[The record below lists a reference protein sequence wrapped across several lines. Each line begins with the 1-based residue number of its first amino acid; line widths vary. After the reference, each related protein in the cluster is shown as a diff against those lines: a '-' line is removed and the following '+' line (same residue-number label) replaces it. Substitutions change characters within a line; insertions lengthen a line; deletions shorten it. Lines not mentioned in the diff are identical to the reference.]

1 MVQFVGGQFMRIDV
15 DKQPRAELDADL
27 ALFEEMFSA
36 KAAFFDE
43 LVEHRRDGA
52 TVEVSELRQ
61 ETVYA
66 IAHFFYLLKVFGID
80 GPDKLRNF
88 ALTHNQNMA
97 ELLEDKEERAKLGIQ
112 PQRLEG
118 AFFNTDDN
126 LDRLRLNCGTRGI
139 RLSQSDLARFL
150 VEYMSAE
157 TCRNAVAVLHDAGYL
172 KRSRSAFG
180 SVLISSNGGLEDI
193 FAGYVRSFRLALNK
207 QPGLALRSLRVVE

>member
-1 MVQFVGGQFMRIDV
+1 MRIDV
-15 DKQPRAELDADL
+15 DKQPQAELDADL

-36 KAAFFDE
+36 KAAFFDD
-43 LVEHRRDGA
+43 LVENRRDGA
-52 TVEVSELRQ
+52 SLEVSELRQ
-61 ETVYA
+61 NTIYA

-80 GPDKLRNF
+80 GPDALRNF
-88 ALTHNQNMA
+88 AFTHNQNMV
-97 ELLEDKEERAKLGIQ
+97 ELLEDKDERAKLGIQ
-112 PQRLEG
+112 PQRIEG
-118 AFFNTDDN
+118 AIFNTDDN
-126 LDRLRLNCGTRGI
+126 LDRLKMNCGTRGI

-180 SVLISSNGGLEDI
+180 SVLISSNGALEEY

-207 QPGLALRSLRVVE
+207 QPGMTARSLRVVE